1 MNTFQIPQSWTNR
14 RVKIAVV
21 GAGGTG
27 SQIVKGLAKLHLAIT
42 SLGHPEGLEVTVWDD
57 DLVSQANIGRQEFY
71 DCDVGLPKSV
81 VLVHRINMAMGL
93 NWEAQVDRYGSTHHG
108 SHESLII
115 GCVDSRASRRAILD
129 HAPSAYWFDLG
140 NREEDGQCV
149 FGKLPIQYGVNDP
162 DRLPHVADLFPE
174 IVNAKADAEDDAPS
188 CSLAEALEKQGLFVN
203 SIAANWGLNLLWQLF
218 RHGEISHHGVFFN
231 TRTGRSNPL
240 AIDPNVW
247 KAMGYNPRA
256 RKKKAA

>member
-1 MNTFQIPQSWTNR
+1 MNKFQIPPSWINR
-14 RVKIAVV
+14 RVKVAVV

-57 DLVSQANIGRQEFY
+57 DLVSPANIGRQEFHA
-71 DCDVGLPKSV
+71 CDVGLPKSV

-93 NWEAQVDRYGSTHHG
+93 HWEAEASRFGSTRFADQNN
-108 SHESLII
+108 LII
-115 GCVDSRASRRAILD
+115 GCVDSRASRKAILE
-129 HAPSAYWFDLG
+129 HGQSAYWLDLG

-149 FGKLPIQYGVNDP
+149 FGKLPISYAPKDP

-174 IVNAKADAEDDAPS
+174 IVDAKADAADDAPS

-203 SIAANWGLNLLWQLF
+203 NMAATWGLNLLWQLF
-218 RHGEISHHGVFFN
+218 RHGEIGHHGIFFN

-240 AIDPNVW
+240 VIDPTVW

>member
-1 MNTFQIPQSWTNR
+1 MNRFQIPKSWTNR
-14 RVKIAVV
+14 RVSIAVV

-57 DLVSQANIGRQEFY
+57 DLVSPANIGRQEFY
-71 DCDVGLPKSV
+71 ACDVGMPKSA

-93 NWEAQVDRYGSTHHG
+93 SWEAQHARYGDTHYG
-108 SHESLII
+108 NHEDLII
-115 GCVDSRASRRAILD
+115 GCVDSRASRRAILK
-129 HAPSAYWFDLG
+129 HASSAYWLDLG

-149 FGKLPIQYGVNDP
+149 FGKLPLGYGPKDP
-162 DRLPHVADLFPE
+162 ERLPHVADLFPE
-174 IVNAKADAEDDAPS
+174 IVDATADAKDDAPS

-218 RHGEISHHGVFFN
+218 RHGEISHHGIFFN

-240 AIDPNVW
+240 AVDPVVW
-247 KAMGYNPRA
+247 KAMGYHPRA
-256 RKKKAA
+256 RKKAA